1 MKRKIF
7 SALLSLAAI
16 TGIACINPP
25 TVVVSPGQLLNI
37 VPNVPFQFTAI
48 YTNTNRFIVIME
60 EAGHGE
66 GFEFLID
73 ESTKNQPTETS
84 LIITGKM
91 TNHNS
96 TRYYTCIVECEDGCT
111 EARALCVCS
120 TN

>member
-1 MKRKIF
+1 MKRKLF
-7 SALLSLAAI
+7 SALLCLAAVV
-16 TGIACINPP
+16 GIACINPP
-25 TVVVSPGQLLNI
+25 TVVVSPNHLNV
-37 VPNVPFQFTAI
+37 VPNIPFYITAV
-48 YTNTNRFIVIME
+48 YTNTDIFVVIME
-60 EAGHGE
+60 EEGHGE

-73 ESTKNQPTETS
+73 ESTKNQPTENS

-91 TNHNS
+91 TNPNS